1 MVARDNPYSM
11 VQVNIVGTANILELA
26 RIHDGA
32 RVIYCSSTSVYGDSK
47 SPPPVPEDVP
57 LFPNSVYGAS
67 KAAGEQLLSSYVSQF
82 GLDGASFRLSWVY
95 GPRRT
100 TSCVVRTMIQN
111 TLSGKPTRIPC
122 GRGFHRQF
130 IYVDDAAA
138 ALVAALD
145 QPKLPRRTYSVTGGT
160 YLTMEEIAGTVKR
173 VLPNADIE
181 LGRGPDP
188 EDGVQPRFD
197 ISAVERDIGF
207 RPSFTFEEG
216 VRNYV
221 AWLQSQSI

>member
-1 MVARDNPYSM
+1 M
-11 VQVNIVGTANILELA
+11 
-26 RIHDGA
+26 
-32 RVIYCSSTSVYGDSK
+32 
-47 SPPPVPEDVP
+47 
-57 LFPNSVYGAS
+57 
-67 KAAGEQLLSSYVSQF
+67 
-82 GLDGASFRLSWVY
+82 
-95 GPRRT
+95 
-100 TSCVVRTMIQN
+100 
-111 TLSGKPTRIPC
+111 
-122 GRGFHRQF
+122 
-130 IYVDDAAA
+130 DDAAA

>member
-1 MVARDNPYSM
+1 
-11 VQVNIVGTANILELA
+11 
-26 RIHDGA
+26 
-32 RVIYCSSTSVYGDSK
+32 VIYCSSTSVYGDSK
-47 SPPPVPEDVP
+47 SPPPVSEDVA

-67 KAAGEQLLSSYVSQF
+67 KVAGEQLLSSYASQF
-82 GLDGASFRLSWVY
+82 GLDGASLRLSWVY

-111 TLSGKPTRIPC
+111 ALLGTPTRIPY

-130 IYVDDAAA
+130 IYVDDAAT
-138 ALVAALD
+138 ALIAALD

-160 YLTMEEIAGTVKR
+160 YLTMEEIAHAVKR

-181 LGRGPDP
+181 LGPGSDPD
-188 EDGVQPRFD
+188 DGVQPRFD

-216 VRNYV
+216 VRKYV
-221 AWLQSQSI
+221 AWLRGQST